1 MVDVNYGDE
10 LFANIVLELGCIEQR
25 HQRVGIVV
33 SCEQGIS
40 IRTRL
45 QYFLDGDKT
54 IRARLVLYRHGLTER
69 LGQLF
74 RHGSKRCVYP

>member
-1 MVDVNYGDE
+1 MVDVNNGDE
-10 LFANIVLELGCIEQR
+10 LLADIVLELGCIEQR

-33 SCEQGIS
+33 ACEQGIS

-45 QYFLDGDKT
+45 EYFLDGDQT
-54 IRARLVLYRHGLTER
+54 IGARLVLYRHGLTEH

-74 RHGSKRCVYP
+74 RHGSKRSVYT